1 MNLQIKA
8 SLSPECVAFLRGR
21 LARFDFRHLEY
32 FRLYDRTNASVT
44 VGVWGRCK
52 YPNRKKKLGYRSA
65 CRKANNWP
73 DPKPQAVSTHPAS
86 LSTASNPPGAASAN
100 TSTASAP
107 GSSQP
112 IPATDACSD
121 HKPASG
127 LAAPAEAAIPNWVGA
142 SRQSFCSRRRPALP
156 SSAFTRSR
164 REWLPE
170 VPRARP

>member
-65 CRKANNWP
+65 CRKANNWSGGRHRRCWP
-73 DPKPQAVSTHPAS
+73 RNGSV
-86 LSTASNPPGAASAN
+86 LASAF
-100 TSTASAP
+100 SF
-107 GSSQP
+107 SSIGVKIHLRGVHGFMSEP
-112 IPATDACSD
+112 HRDY
-121 HKPASG
+121 
-127 LAAPAEAAIPNWVGA
+127 
-142 SRQSFCSRRRPALP
+142 
-156 SSAFTRSR
+156 
-164 REWLPE
+164 
-170 VPRARP
+170 